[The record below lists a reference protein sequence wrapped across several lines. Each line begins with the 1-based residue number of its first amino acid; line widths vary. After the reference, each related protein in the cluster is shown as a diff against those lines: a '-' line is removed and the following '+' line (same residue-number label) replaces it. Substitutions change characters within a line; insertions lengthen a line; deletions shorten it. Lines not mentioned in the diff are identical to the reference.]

1 MTSMRLGELG
11 QIALTVRN
19 LSLAVPFYRDVLG
32 LPHLFDAPPA
42 LSFFACGAIRL
53 MLSEP
58 ESGASFTPHNSVLY
72 FRVANIQEAHSA
84 LTGRGAKFERE
95 PHLLA
100 KLPDHDLWMAFLR
113 DPDGNLLGLMSEV
126 KH

>member
-1 MTSMRLGELG
+1 MPSLRLGELG
-11 QIALTVRN
+11 QIALTVRS
-19 LSLAVPFYRDVLG
+19 LSVAVPFYRDVLG

-42 LSFFACGAIRL
+42 MSFFACGGIRL
-53 MLSEP
+53 MLGEP

-72 FRVANIQEAHSA
+72 FRVANIQEAHAA

-100 KLPDHDLWMAFLR
+100 KLPDYDLWMAFLR

-126 KH
+126 RR